1 MCSDVT
7 IEDVR
12 RAAGRIA
19 GVAHRTPVMT
29 SRSVDA
35 EAGCRVYFKC
45 ENFQRA
51 GAFKFRGAMN
61 AVLSLGEGEAKRG
74 VATHSSGNHAAAMAL
89 AAKVRGIPA
98 YVVLPANAPE
108 AKRQAAIRYGAKVI
122 SCGPTL
128 ADRESAIGKVL
139 AETGANFVH
148 PYDDDRVIAGQG
160 TAALELLEEAPPLD
174 AILAPV
180 SGGGLMSGT
189 AIASLAINPG
199 IALYGAEPAGAD
211 DAKRSF
217 VSGKLETNA
226 TTETIADGL
235 RAQLSA
241 RTLAILRPTLRDVLT
256 VTEAE
261 IISAMRMIWERT
273 KLVVEP
279 SGAVPLAAVLANR
292 DAFHGKDVGI
302 ILSGGNLDLDRLPWQ

>member
-1 MCSDVT
+1 MT